1 MCFECST
8 FITNNCVTRESL
20 VGLFLFIDMSCKEYF
35 SFAIEQRF
43 ILYDIYPNLSNLPI
57 IFIQATI
64 LAFKCVFWLKCDLYD
79 ISFMLSSL
87 FNKDWMV
94 VYMKFSSFRITIV
107 HFYIL
112 HEEDP
117 RDYQSWYK
125 YRKIIIVRNYTFTN
139 IANKNNKD
147 L

>member
-1 MCFECST
+1 
-8 FITNNCVTRESL
+8 
-20 VGLFLFIDMSCKEYF
+20 
-35 SFAIEQRF
+35 
-43 ILYDIYPNLSNLPI
+43 
-57 IFIQATI
+57 
-64 LAFKCVFWLKCDLYD
+64 
-79 ISFMLSSL
+79 MLSSL

-94 VYMKFSSFRITIV
+94 VYMKLSSFRITIV

-117 RDYQSWYK
+117 RDYQSWYE
-125 YRKIIIVRNYTFTN
+125 YGKIIIVRNYTFTN